1 MGRGKEEQI
10 EKKGQLSGCAHE
22 PVYKWVAIIY
32 NLSQFTYTVSEMD
45 VH

>member
-22 PVYKWVAIIY
+22 QVYKWVAVI
-32 NLSQFTYTVSEMD
+32 T
-45 VH
+45 